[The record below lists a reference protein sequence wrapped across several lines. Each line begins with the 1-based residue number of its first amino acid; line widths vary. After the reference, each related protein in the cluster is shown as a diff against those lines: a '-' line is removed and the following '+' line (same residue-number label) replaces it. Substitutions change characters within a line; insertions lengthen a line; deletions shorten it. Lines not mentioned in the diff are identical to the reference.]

1 MKIVGDTHVHTIMSG
16 HAHSTLLENAKAAK
30 ECGHSFMFITDH
42 TGEMNMCPDRKAY
55 FLCLN
60 ATVPENFDGMHM
72 IRGCEANIVGEN
84 GEIDMDEG
92 LLETNEW
99 VIASLHTYVYKP
111 KGYDVT
117 TNIWLRAAE
126 NPHIDVIGHCG
137 EEPWKFDYE
146 KGIKKFKEYGKIVEI
161 NSNSI
166 KYKPGC
172 KVNCREIALL
182 CKKYEVPVV
191 VSSDAHFAWTVGDV
205 GESLKM
211 LSEINFPKKL
221 ILNAD
226 YDSLARVLEE
236 KTGRRF

>member
-1 MKIVGDTHVHTIMSG
+1 M
-16 HAHSTLLENAKAAK
+16 
-30 ECGHSFMFITDH
+30 
-42 TGEMNMCPDRKAY
+42 
-55 FLCLN
+55 
-60 ATVPENFDGMHM
+60 
-72 IRGCEANIVGEN
+72 
-84 GEIDMDEG
+84 
-92 LLETNEW
+92 
-99 VIASLHTYVYKP
+99 
-111 KGYDVT
+111 
-117 TNIWLRAAE
+117 
-126 NPHIDVIGHCG
+126 
-137 EEPWKFDYE
+137 
-146 KGIKKFKEYGKIVEI
+146 EI

-182 CKKYEVPVV
+182 CKNYEVPVV

-211 LSEINFPKKL
+211 RSEINFPKKH